1 MTERKRNPEEVLDEM
16 VKKNVGFQVAELG
29 STLAAGAATIFLGV
43 AKEAAV
49 FAAAPLTLAIALNYF
64 NRRQLDRLTRQQT
77 LLDITEVQRRL
88 SSEIQGIRGQAF
100 EGSGNIELGNTN
112 QFQGALASLSE
123 TVSALEMQMQQ
134 GGVGGSDPS
143 HLEAELVQLRNH
155 QLDLSQSLEA
165 INQQLRNLP
174 AEASSTHLDSEIAAL
189 KEQMGQIQNMPMAVS
204 SPSPEVDLNALR
216 DEFQGLLHPVHQNL
230 IDLESRVAQSGAQD
244 IPAPVDPEALRMEV
258 MQLIAPVQQQVASL
272 EDRVVAQPAAVGAT
286 VGTEELQT
294 VHSQM
299 SVLNEKLENV
309 AAQLSAEMAGFQK
322 SVEQTQD
329 RMQDMHQQVQ
339 AVHQNLSATPASPD
353 ASVIHQEMQAAIGPL
368 HEQIT
373 ALDQKLGNMPT
384 MDPNVHQLQAEQM
397 VSLQNQLNSTNGLIE
412 EVAGQFTTEL
422 SKVTADLTKI
432 PQLIEETIDQKLSN
446 FQSAAPQNP
455 KKDAM
460 SELDSILADINF

>member
-1 MTERKRNPEEVLDEM
+1 
-16 VKKNVGFQVAELG
+16 
-29 STLAAGAATIFLGV
+29 
-43 AKEAAV
+43 
-49 FAAAPLTLAIALNYF
+49 
-64 NRRQLDRLTRQQT
+64 
-77 LLDITEVQRRL
+77 
-88 SSEIQGIRGQAF
+88 
-100 EGSGNIELGNTN
+100 
-112 QFQGALASLSE
+112 
-123 TVSALEMQMQQ
+123 
-134 GGVGGSDPS
+134 
-143 HLEAELVQLRNH
+143 
-155 QLDLSQSLEA
+155 
-165 INQQLRNLP
+165 
-174 AEASSTHLDSEIAAL
+174 
-189 KEQMGQIQNMPMAVS
+189 
-204 SPSPEVDLNALR
+204 
-216 DEFQGLLHPVHQNL
+216 
-230 IDLESRVAQSGAQD
+230 
-244 IPAPVDPEALRMEV
+244 MEV